1 MPSAKAIAEQ
11 RHPWDRHEGES
22 SAAHLAFQA
31 YLEIGPSRSLNA
43 AYASRGQKGGKEVA
57 RRKAPGIW
65 QRWSK
70 SHDWPARATEWDAHL
85 AKRIREGFA
94 DALRDRAAEMGAAT
108 IREYYAE
115 LRKIKTLAN
124 DVIACTRARV
134 SAAKSWPRN
143 DLHGDAA
150 TMRIAA
156 ETLGLTNRD
165 LLAILGHPQLFALL
179 SSYEGEPKKLPAPEG
194 AKG

>member
-11 RHPWDRHEGES
+11 RHPWDRQEGES
-22 SAAHLAFQA
+22 SPAHLAFQV
-31 YLEIGPSRSLNA
+31 YLELGSERSLNA
-43 AYASRGQKGGKEVA
+43 AYSSRGQKGGKEVA

-70 SHDWPARATEWDAHL
+70 SHDWPARAAEWDAHL
-85 AKRIREGFA
+85 AKRVREGFA
-94 DALRDRAAEMGAAT
+94 DALRDSATEMGAAT

-124 DVIACTRARV
+124 DILGCTKARV
-134 SAAKSWPRN
+134 SAAKAWPRN

-179 SSYEGEPKKLPAPEG
+179 SDYGDAQKKLAAP
-194 AKG
+194 KG